1 MIDRPTRLGDT
12 IDDYCSRC
20 KLVLD
25 HAVQSLQGE
34 TIQTVVCNTCMHS
47 HAYRHGKAGR
57 KKSSK
62 KSLFD
67 QILEKRPPTRV
78 ATIPTTKKPSAGEED
93 D

>member
-25 HAVQSLQGE
+25 HA
-34 TIQTVVCNTCMHS
+34 
-47 HAYRHGKAGR
+47 RHGKAGR

-78 ATIPTTKKPSAGEED
+78 ATMPTTKKPSAGEED